1 MTARAEI
8 RIRSQELVE
17 PRTVR
22 VTLKDDI
29 LFAAGDVLELQIA
42 DVTGPFVISAVR
54 EMNEANWPKAWWKRM
69 SNEDIAAELSA
80 TFDLNLE
87 DTRQIAGWILTEDK
101 LSERMRKPW
110 PPSNL
115 KGAGWIEGEEDRVHT
130 WANEVATLEQRV
142 RHFERFKSYLSTM
155 GGIDVDYAWEATAE
169 DEA

>member
-22 VTLKDDI
+22 VTLEDDI

-54 EMNEANWPKAWWKRM
+54 E
-69 SNEDIAAELSA
+69 
-80 TFDLNLE
+80 
-87 DTRQIAGWILTEDK
+87 
-101 LSERMRKPW
+101 
-110 PPSNL
+110 L
-115 KGAGWIEGEEDRVHT
+115 KE
-130 WANEVATLEQRV
+130 
-142 RHFERFKSYLSTM
+142 
-155 GGIDVDYAWEATAE
+155 E